1 MNTWTLQLE
10 GKMIMNLRECFFKFI
25 SEYSTVY
32 SQVVN
37 TENWSNPFGNFIRH
51 EIPSTIRET
60 LNTTIFKVEG
70 SCGRGRWTPVPWV
83 AVYDTRITNKA
94 SSGVYI
100 VYLLNK
106 DKKRLFL
113 TLIQSV
119 TEAFKNS
126 SAGASSFGNTVT
138 ARDPR
143 VLNGLRE
150 NAKLIQKELGIP
162 SNRIE
167 TIDCGSPAYNAG
179 CICSMSYQLEALPS
193 NDQLLAD
200 LSEYLQ
206 IYSQYYDA
214 FIAKKPIKLGSFDSW
229 KIVDKEIAVKHCDKS
244 FFEYN
249 SSGIPKEIKWY
260 FNAETLKPG
269 ETRDV
274 ILKYNGVTYTG
285 KLSNDIRDS
294 ASIRWSESL
303 GKLFDEWSS
312 ANSPAA
318 WFRKKE
324 GNVYEVMMKSEEKPM
339 STIKETIN
347 NIKAYI
353 ASKGFSYDGS
363 LIENFY
369 LSLKTKPFVILAG
382 TSGTGKTKLVRLFA
396 EAIGAEYQLVPVRP
410 DWSDS
415 SDLFGHVDLN
425 GKFNEGIILP
435 FVKKAEL
442 NPDKPYFLCLDEMNL
457 ARVEYYLSDVLSVIE
472 TREKSSDGRIITD
485 ALVPTETFGTDVRA
499 KEKYGVVR
507 LPENLYIVGTVNMDE
522 TTFPFSRKVLD
533 RANTIEFSY
542 VDMIPDFAD
551 KASDGKKQ
559 TLANEFLKTR
569 YLVLTRNC
577 ADDAGYVTEVCE
589 KLQTINEILKEA
601 DAHVG
606 YRVRDEIAFYMLNN
620 RKDGLL
626 SEDEAFDNE
635 IMQKILPRIHGGSS
649 AVKNILQKL
658 FKQLAG
664 DYSGY
669 AEDKAT
675 CEQMKAYL
683 ESKGTTYPKSAEKIT
698 YMIRRYEEDGFTSYW
713 I

>member
-1 MNTWTLQLE
+1 MSLLIDSIKKWL
-10 GKMIMNLRECFFKFI
+10 
-25 SEYSTVY
+25 SEYNDEYKKSRDRNYRSPLADIVRHTIPDEIDNIIGDDTYIVKG
-32 SQVVN
+32 SVGKG
-37 TENWSNPFGNFIRH
+37 NW
-51 EIPSTIRET
+51 TD
-60 LNTTIFKVEG
+60 
-70 SCGRGRWTPVPWV
+70 TPWI
-83 AVYDTRITNKA
+83 AVLDKRITTSA
-94 SSGVYI
+94 QTGIYI
-100 VYLLNK
+100 VYLVNK
-106 DKKRLFL
+106 DSKKLFL
-113 TLIQSV
+113 TLNQGV
-119 TEAFKNS
+119 TKTGREKN
-126 SAGASSFGNTVT
+126 
-138 ARDPR
+138 
-143 VLNGLRE
+143 LKE
-150 NAKLIQKELGIP
+150 NAKRICKYLGLTYYENEGR
-162 SNRIE
+162 SIE
-167 TIDCGSPAYNAG
+167 SGKISYNTA
-179 CICSMSYQLEALPS
+179 CICFKEYSLESFPS
-193 NDQLLAD
+193 EDTFKAD
-200 LSEYLQ
+200 LKEYIELYQ
-206 IYSQYYDA
+206 MVYEKGLYAEDKA
-214 FIAKKPIKLGSFDSW
+214 ELKVDNKTGVFDSW
-229 KIVDKEIAVKHCDKS
+229 IIIDERTAIKNCDKS
-244 FFEYN
+244 FFDYN
-249 SSGIPKEIKWY
+249 TSGVPKEIKWF
-260 FNAETLKPG
+260 FNADTLSSG
-269 ETRDV
+269 ESRD
-274 ILKYNGVTYTG
+274 ILLKYCGEIFSG
-285 KLSNDIRDS
+285 KLLNDIRDS
-294 ASIRWSESL
+294 ASIRWPESL
-303 GKLFDEWSS
+303 GKLLEDWSS
-312 ANSPAA
+312 VNSCAA
-318 WFRKKE
+318 WFYKKE

-339 STIKETIN
+339 STVKETIN

-442 NPDKPYFLCLDEMNL
+442 NPGKPYFLCLDEMNL

-499 KEKYGVVR
+499 KEEYSVVR

-569 YLVLTRNC
+569 YLVLTRDC

-669 AEDKAT
+669 AEDQAT

-683 ESKGTTYPKSAEKIT
+683 ESKGTAYPKSAEKIT